1 MTGNIRLFDR
11 VLRYA
16 LGLVLLTWAVA
27 GGPTWTYVGLYLLY
41 TASFSHCLIYWIFRI
56 NSRL

>member
-1 MTGNIRLFDR
+1 MTGNIRMYDR
-11 VLRYA
+11 VIRYLA
-16 LGLVLLTWAVA
+16 GLVLLTWAVA

-41 TASFSHCLIYWIFRI
+41 TATFGSCFVYWVFRI

>member
-1 MTGNIRLFDR
+1 MTGNIRMYDR
-11 VLRYA
+11 VIRYI
-16 LGLVLLTWAVA
+16 LGLILLTWAVA

-41 TASFSHCLIYWIFRI
+41 TATFGTCLIYWIFRI